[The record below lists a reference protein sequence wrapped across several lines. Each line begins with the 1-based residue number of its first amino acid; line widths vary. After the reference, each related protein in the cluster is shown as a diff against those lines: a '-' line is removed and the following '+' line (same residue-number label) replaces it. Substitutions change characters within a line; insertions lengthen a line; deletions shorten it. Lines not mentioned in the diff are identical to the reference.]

1 MAKNPGS
8 TRRLSASRLTAA
20 AAGRLA
26 PDSQAATAVGLMSIS
41 AASSL
46 LRSPARCLARVR
58 RAPSKNAA
66 TSAAR
71 SAGGVT
77 APALQ
82 TAKPHGRVGYPRR
95 AGGDL
100 SGVRPPPAAGQR
112 HGEQV
117 LVPVPGRAAAQVQ
130 PGTAQYQLDL
140 PAERVQAV
148 RDDVRDQVKLPVGG
162 EQRSLDAVEHFRSAI
177 GGQQRLE

>member
-20 AAGRLA
+20 IAGRLA
-26 PDSQAATAVGLMSIS
+26 PDSQEATAVGLMSIS

-46 LRSPARCLARVR
+46 LRRPARCLASVR

-77 APALQ
+77 APALK
-82 TAKPHGRVGYPRR
+82 TAEPHGRIGHPRWVS
-95 AGGDL
+95 GDL
-100 SGVRPPPAAGQR
+100 IGVGPPPGAG
-112 HGEQV
+112 
-117 LVPVPGRAAAQVQ
+117 
-130 PGTAQYQLDL
+130 
-140 PAERVQAV
+140 
-148 RDDVRDQVKLPVGG
+148 
-162 EQRSLDAVEHFRSAI
+162 
-177 GGQQRLE
+177 